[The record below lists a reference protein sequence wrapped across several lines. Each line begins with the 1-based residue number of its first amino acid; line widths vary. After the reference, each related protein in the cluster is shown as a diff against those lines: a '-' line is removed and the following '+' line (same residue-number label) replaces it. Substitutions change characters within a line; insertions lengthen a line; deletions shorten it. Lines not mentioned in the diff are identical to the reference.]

1 MKCPLNIFYLLT
13 TFLICQFSWCPY
25 QNKYD
30 GSVFQEELRNID
42 NFQMIEAKDPFTWFL
57 AAGPLARI
65 YCHGQF

>member
-30 GSVFQEELRNID
+30 GSQFQEELRNIE
-42 NFQMIEAKDPFTWFL
+42 NFQMIGAKEPFTWFL
-57 AAGPLARI
+57 AAGLLARI
-65 YCHGQF
+65 

>member
-42 NFQMIEAKDPFTWFL
+42 NFQMIEAKDLFTWFL

-65 YCHGQF
+65 